1 MSDDTRNPAEDPD
14 AAAEASLQEGIA
26 VDPAQEAA
34 AEATETVAAQFAA
47 EKERLEAEVAA
58 LKDKF
63 LRAFAEADN
72 VRRRAE
78 REVADAK
85 VYGITGFARDVVTV
99 ADDFERAL
107 STIDPEAREKAD
119 GTLKTLLEGIDLT
132 ARALTQTLSKHGVAR
147 IEAEGAKFD
156 PNLHQAMFEVPNT
169 ELPSGTVV
177 QVIQSGY
184 TIGGRVLRPALVGVS
199 KGGPKVASPSDSGTA
214 ETK

>member
-1 MSDDTRNPAEDPD
+1 MSQDTRNPADDPD
-14 AAAEASLQEGIA
+14 AAAEASLQEGVA
-26 VDPAQEAA
+26 VDAQDDAA
-34 AEATETVAAQFAA
+34 GELAAQFAA
-47 EKERLEAEVAA
+47 EKEALEAEIAT

-78 REVADAK
+78 REIADAK
-85 VYGITGFARDVVTV
+85 VYGITGFARDMLAV

-107 STIDPEAREKAD
+107 GTIPVEERESAE
-119 GTLKTLLEGIDLT
+119 GTLKTVLEGIELT
-132 ARALTQTLSKHGVAR
+132 GRQLNQTLTRHGVTK
-147 IEAEGAKFD
+147 IEAEGTKFD

-184 TIGGRVLRPALVGVS
+184 TIGGRVLRPAMVGVS
-199 KGGPKVASPSDSGTA
+199 KGGPKATASNETPTA
-214 ETK
+214 

>member
-1 MSDDTRNPAEDPD
+1 MSEDTRNPAEQPD
-14 AAAEASLQEGIA
+14 VSVAPEGSAAAPEDIA
-26 VDPAQEAA
+26 AL
-34 AEATETVAAQFAA
+34 FAA
-47 EKERLEAEVAA
+47 EKERLEAEVAS

-85 VYGITGFARDVVTV
+85 VYGITGFARDVLTV

-107 STIDPEAREKAD
+107 AAIEPEAREKAE
-119 GTLKTLLEGIDLT
+119 GTLKTVLDGIDLT
-132 ARALTQTLSKHGVAR
+132 SRALTQTLTKHGVAK

-156 PNLHQAMFEVPNT
+156 PNLHQAMFEVPNA

-177 QVIQSGY
+177 QVIQPGY

-199 KGGPKVASPSDSGTA
+199 KGGPKAAPVDAGAPQA
-214 ETK
+214 

>member
-1 MSDDTRNPAEDPD
+1 MSDENRKPADQPD
-14 AAAEASLQEGIA
+14 VSDEARAAENDAL
-26 VDPAQEAA
+26 AA
-34 AEATETVAAQFAA
+34 TDDLAAHFAA
-47 EKERLEAEVAA
+47 EKDRLEGEIAT

-85 VYGITGFARDVVTV
+85 VYGITGFARDILTV

-107 STIDPEAREKAD
+107 GAVDAEAREKAE
-119 GTLKTLLEGIDLT
+119 GPLKTVLDGIDIT

-147 IEAEGAKFD
+147 IEAEGTKFD

-177 QVIQSGY
+177 QVIQPGY
-184 TIGGRVLRPALVGVS
+184 KIGERVLRPALVGVS
-199 KGGPKVASPSDSGTA
+199 KGGPKTAPA
-214 ETK
+214 ETPAAEG

>member
-1 MSDDTRNPAEDPD
+1 MSQDTRNPADDPD
-14 AAAEASLQEGIA
+14 ATAEASLQEGVA
-26 VDPAQEAA
+26 LDAQDEAA
-34 AEATETVAAQFAA
+34 RELAAQFAA
-47 EKERLEAEVAA
+47 EKEALEAEIAT

-85 VYGITGFARDVVTV
+85 VYGITGFARDMLAV

-107 STIDPEAREKAD
+107 GTIPAEERENAD
-119 GTLKTLLEGIDLT
+119 GTLKTVLEGIELT
-132 ARALTQTLSKHGVAR
+132 GRQLNQTLTRHGVTK
-147 IEAEGAKFD
+147 IEAEGTKFD

-184 TIGGRVLRPALVGVS
+184 TIGGRVLRPAMVGVS
-199 KGGPKVASPSDSGTA
+199 KGGPKAAPSDTPSA
-214 ETK
+214 

>member
-1 MSDDTRNPAEDPD
+1 MSDENRTPADQPD
-14 AAAEASLQEGIA
+14 MADQTVDAENGAAGAPDDLAAA
-26 VDPAQEAA
+26 
-34 AEATETVAAQFAA
+34 FAA
-47 EKERLEAEVAA
+47 EKERLEAEIVA

-85 VYGITGFARDVVTV
+85 IYGITGFARDVLTV

-107 STIDPEAREKAD
+107 GAIDAEARAKAE

-132 ARALTQTLSKHGVAR
+132 GRALIQALTKHGVAR

-156 PNLHQAMFEVPNT
+156 PNMHQAMFEVPNA
-169 ELPSGTVV
+169 EVPSGTVV
-177 QVIQSGY
+177 QVIQPGY
-184 TIGGRVLRPALVGVS
+184 KLGERVLRPALVGVS
-199 KGGPKVASPSDSGTA
+199 KGGPKAPPA
-214 ETK
+214 EAPAAEG

>member
-1 MSDDTRNPAEDPD
+1 MSDENRTPADQPETADQTVGAEHG
-14 AAAEASLQEGIA
+14 AAAPDDL
-26 VDPAQEAA
+26 
-34 AEATETVAAQFAA
+34 AAQFAA
-47 EKERLEAEVAA
+47 EKERLEAEIAS

-85 VYGITGFARDVVTV
+85 VYGITGFARDILNV

-107 STIDPEAREKAD
+107 GAVDAEAREKAE
-119 GTLKTLLEGIDLT
+119 GALKTVLDGIDIT

-147 IEAEGAKFD
+147 IEAEGSKFD
-156 PNLHQAMFEVPNT
+156 PNLHQAMFEVPNA

-177 QVIQSGY
+177 QVIQPGY
-184 TIGGRVLRPALVGVS
+184 KIGERVLRPALVGVS
-199 KGGPKVASPSDSGTA
+199 KGGPKAAPA
-214 ETK
+214 ETPAAEG

>member
-1 MSDDTRNPAEDPD
+1 MSEDTRNPAEQPD
-14 AAAEASLQEGIA
+14 ASASVSPEASA
-26 VDPAQEAA
+26 PAPEDI
-34 AEATETVAAQFAA
+34 AAQFAA
-47 EKERLEAEVAA
+47 EKERLEAEIAS

-85 VYGITGFARDVVTV
+85 VYGITGFARDVLTV

-107 STIDPEAREKAD
+107 AAIDADARAKAE
-119 GTLKTLLEGIDLT
+119 GTLKTLLDGIDLT
-132 ARALTQTLSKHGVAR
+132 SRALTQTLTKHGVAK
-147 IEAEGAKFD
+147 IEPEGAKFD

-169 ELPSGTVV
+169 EIPSGTVV
-177 QVIQSGY
+177 QVVQPGY

-199 KGGPKVASPSDSGTA
+199 KGGPKAAPV
-214 ETK
+214 ETPAAQD